1 VSLKGL
7 FEYIFWQLSIVP
19 QIIYEVL
26 FLLLF
31 IGIVFLIATYG
42 WKSVRYIICLLF
54 NEYLF
59 FIYGITVIFRTTNAK
74 LSHCFSPFSS
84 YKSLLQGEMPPL
96 LYEMVTNVL
105 LFIPVGLLLSQQ
117 VLKCT
122 ARQQWFIVFLLGLG
136 LSLSIE
142 LLQLAF
148 QKGSFEID
156 DIIHNTLG
164 CLIGFSIWKGW
175 AKLIVAV
182 KSHDGNNKQ
191 ETT

>member
-1 VSLKGL
+1 MQPL
-7 FEYIFWQLSIVP
+7 
-19 QIIYEVL
+19 IYEMVMNVVL
-26 FLLLF
+26 FL
-31 IGIVFLIATYG
+31 
-42 WKSVRYIICLLF
+42 
-54 NEYLF
+54 
-59 FIYGITVIFRTTNAK
+59 
-74 LSHCFSPFSS
+74 
-84 YKSLLQGEMPPL
+84 
-96 LYEMVTNVL
+96 
-105 LFIPVGLLLSQQ
+105 PVGFLLGSQ
-117 VLKCT
+117 VSKRS
-122 ARQQWFIVFLLGLG
+122 AKQQWFIVFLLGLG